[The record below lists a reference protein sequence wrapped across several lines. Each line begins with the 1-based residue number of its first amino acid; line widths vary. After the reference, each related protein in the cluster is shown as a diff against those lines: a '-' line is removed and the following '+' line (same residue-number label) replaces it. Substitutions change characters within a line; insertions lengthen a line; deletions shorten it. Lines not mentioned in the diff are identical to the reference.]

1 MNSDIKRDKRSRED
15 EKESDEPE
23 IRKLPMNEMSNKKY
37 DSNEHFLTWQNLKKI
52 NRLIFLPLIP
62 V

>member
-37 DSNEHFLTWQNLKKI
+37 DSEEV
-52 NRLIFLPLIP
+52 R
-62 V
+62 